1 MMKRLSNEFNYSLF
15 LPLFLFYLISIG
27 IQSLAAELDGVDVKS
42 VMMKQILFCLLSLA
56 AMGIVSRITTS
67 HLLKYAPLFYVLSL
81 GLMALLYWFHDPAMF
96 AVTNT
101 KRWLRIG
108 GFSFQPS

>member
-42 VMMKQILFCLLSLA
+42 VMMKQILFAC
-56 AMGIVSRITTS
+56 
-67 HLLKYAPLFYVLSL
+67 
-81 GLMALLYWFHDPAMF
+81 FH
-96 AVTNT
+96 
-101 KRWLRIG
+101 
-108 GFSFQPS
+108 